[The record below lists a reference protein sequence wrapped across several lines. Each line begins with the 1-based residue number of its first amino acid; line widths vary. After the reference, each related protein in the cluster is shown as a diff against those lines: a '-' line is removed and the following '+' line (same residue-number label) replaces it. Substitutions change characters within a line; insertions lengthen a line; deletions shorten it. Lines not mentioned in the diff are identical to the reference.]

1 MAPAFDDGLLEDE
14 AALARADADLR
25 RLAEAGARVRLEAA
39 TSAEALA
46 AAVPRLAESR
56 PRAVVAAGPDSRL
69 LRAVLEPTC
78 PVPFVAWPGAGLP
91 AWAGALDL
99 VVVLA
104 PDGTDPGTAA
114 GVAEAVRRGCQ
125 LVVATPEDS
134 LVGRHVPGRYSTL
147 LPTVTGDQLA
157 TAVVMLDL
165 LDRLDLGPDADAEV
179 VASAL
184 DDVAISCS
192 PFRDLA
198 VNPAKLLASGI
209 AETSPLLWGGT
220 VLAARAA
227 RRVAESLRRASGR
240 AALAADAEH
249 LLPVLAAAPP
259 ADVFADP
266 FADGDGDPRP
276 CLVILDDGSPD
287 PVVRETR
294 ERLTTQAEAR
304 GVRIERVTSAADGDV
319 ARYAALLATGTFAAR
334 YLAVGL
340 GEPS

>member
-1 MAPAFDDGLLEDE
+1 MSPAFDDGLLDDAE
-14 AALARADADLR
+14 AIRRAEPDLR
-25 RLAEAGARVRLEAA
+25 LLAEAGARVRLESV
-39 TSAEALA
+39 TSAESLA
-46 AAVPRLAESR
+46 AAVARLSESR

-91 AWAGALDL
+91 GWAGTLDL

-104 PDGTDPGTAA
+104 PDGTDAGTAA

-134 LVGRHVPGRYSTL
+134 LVGRHAPGRYSTL
-147 LPTVTGDQLA
+147 LPTVTGDPLA

-165 LDRLDLGPDADAEV
+165 LDRLGLGPDTDAEV

-184 DDVAISCS
+184 DDVAMRCG
-192 PFRDLA
+192 PYRDLA

-220 VLAARAA
+220 PLAARAA
-227 RRVAESLRRASGR
+227 RRIAEALRRATGR

-249 LLPVLAAAPP
+249 LLPVLAAAPL

-266 FADGDGDPRP
+266 FADEDGDPRP
-276 CLVILDDGSPD
+276 SLVILDDGSPD
-287 PVVRETR
+287 PVVAETR
-294 ERLTTQAEAR
+294 ARLVEQAESR
-304 GVRIERVTSAADGDV
+304 GVRMETVTTEADGDV
-319 ARYAALLATGTFAAR
+319 ARYASLLATGSFAAR
-334 YLAVGL
+334 YLRVGL
-340 GEPS
+340 LDTD